1 MDSTVTAAPVMDG
14 KSEKLPPASFTA
26 LIPFLVFL
34 FFYLGLSIYAK
45 DFYKVPM
52 PVAFL
57 VASASAFLLN
67 RKKSLGEKMEIFA
80 KGMGEN
86 NIMIMCLIFIL
97 AGAFAATAKAAGAVD
112 ATVLISRHFI
122 PDALILPELFFLAC
136 FISLAIGTS
145 CGTIAAL
152 TPIAAGLITSM
163 GLSPALALGAVIGGA
178 MFGDNMSM
186 ISDTTIAAT
195 RTQNVAMRDKFI
207 MNLKM
212 ILPAALLTSLI
223 YFTAKT
229 PGTIHAALP
238 PLSWKHFLATTP
250 YLLILAGALTGLNV
264 MLLLFLG
271 TVFAAFFGI
280 CCTPLTF
287 WEALGNMGKGSLGM
301 AETLIV
307 AILAG
312 GLLGMIRHNGGI
324 RYLLEKI
331 QYTIKGRYGC
341 ELGIMFLV
349 GLVNLF
355 TANNTVAIVVA
366 GPVAKD
372 LSDKYGCDPKRISSI
387 LDTAS
392 CAIQGLIPYGA
403 QILIATGIASGSGIQ
418 ISSLEL
424 IFSLYYPLLLGVALL
439 LSIFLPLFF
448 RKKAVKNVK

>member
-1 MDSTVTAAPVMDG
+1 MTSTTATPSCDG
-14 KSEKLPPASFTA
+14 KLKNSNPPSFAA
-26 LIPFLVFL
+26 LIPFLIVL
-34 FFYLGLSIYAK
+34 LFYLGLSIWAK

-67 RKKSLGEKMEIFA
+67 RKEPLGAKMEIYA
-80 KGMGEN
+80 RGMGEN

-112 ATVLISRHFI
+112 AAVLISRHLI
-122 PDALILPELFFLAC
+122 PDSMILPELFLLAC
-136 FISLAIGTS
+136 FISIAIGTS

-152 TPIAAGLITSM
+152 TPIAAGLITTM
-163 GLSPALALGAVIGGA
+163 NLSPALALGAVIGGA

-207 MNLKM
+207 MNFKM
-212 ILPAALLTSLI
+212 ILPAAIFTILI
-223 YFTAKT
+223 YFFTKA
-229 PGTIHAALP
+229 PEAAHAELA

-250 YLLILAGALTGLNV
+250 YILILAGALAGLNV
-264 MLLLFLG
+264 MMLLFLG
-271 TVFAAFFGI
+271 TVFSAISGI
-280 CCTPLTF
+280 FCSSLTF
-287 WEALGNMGKGSLGM
+287 WEAMGNMGKGSLGM

-324 RYLLEKI
+324 KYLLEKI
-331 QYTIKGRYGC
+331 QFAVKGKYGC
-341 ELGIMFLV
+341 EFGIMLLT

-372 LSDKYGCDPKRISSI
+372 LSDKYECEPRRIASI

-392 CAIQGLIPYGA
+392 CAVQGLIPYGA
-403 QILIATGIASGSGIQ
+403 QILIATGIASGSGIK
-418 ISSLEL
+418 ISSFEL
-424 IFSLYYPLLLGVALL
+424 MKCLYYPLLLGVTLL
-439 LSIFLPLFF
+439 VSIILPACFK
-448 RKKAVKNVK
+448 RKRTK